1 MSHESQEV
9 RSILDELNSLCIEKD
24 KEHIVES
31 RAKHV
36 ISSAINL
43 IDYINENYSADQALE
58 LERRLVNSIRG
69 RDTKKFS
76 RAITRIKESK
86 ESKESKE

>member
-1 MSHESQEV
+1 MSNEV
-9 RSILDELNSLCIEKD
+9 RSILDELNALSIEKD
-24 KEHIVES
+24 KENIVES
-31 RAKHV
+31 RAVNV

-43 IDYINENYSADQALE
+43 IDYIKENYNEDTALE

-76 RAITRIKESK
+76 RAIHKLKESK
-86 ESKESKE
+86 

>member
-1 MSHESQEV
+1 MSQEV
-9 RSILDELNSLCIEKD
+9 RSILDELNALSIEKD
-24 KEHIVES
+24 KENVVES
-31 RAKHV
+31 RAVNV

-43 IDYINENYSADQALE
+43 IEYIQQHYNEDTALE

-76 RAITRIKESK
+76 RAIHKLKESRNK
-86 ESKESKE
+86 

>member
-1 MSHESQEV
+1 LSQEV

-24 KEHIVES
+24 KENIVES
-31 RAKHV
+31 RAVNV

-43 IDYINENYSADQALE
+43 IEYIQENYDNDTALE

-76 RAITRIKESK
+76 RAIIRIKESK
-86 ESKESKE
+86 R

>member
-1 MSHESQEV
+1 MSKEV
-9 RSILDELNSLCIEKD
+9 RSILDELNALSIEKD
-24 KEHIVES
+24 QENIVES
-31 RAKHV
+31 RALNV

-43 IDYINENYSADQALE
+43 IEHIQENYDADTALE

-76 RAITRIKESK
+76 RAITRIKESRK
-86 ESKESKE
+86 R

>member
-1 MSHESQEV
+1 LGQEV
-9 RSILDELNSLCIEKD
+9 RSILDELNALCIEKD
-24 KEHIVES
+24 KENIVES
-31 RAKHV
+31 RANNV

-43 IDYINENYSADQALE
+43 IEFIQENYDSDTALE

-76 RAITRIKESK
+76 RAICKLKESRDK
-86 ESKESKE
+86 

>member
-1 MSHESQEV
+1 MSQEV
-9 RSILDELNSLCIEKD
+9 RSILDELNALCIEKD
-24 KEHIVES
+24 KENIVES
-31 RAKHV
+31 RAVNV

-43 IDYINENYSADQALE
+43 IEYIQENYNEDTALE

-76 RAITRIKESK
+76 RAITKLKEGRK
-86 ESKESKE
+86 K

>member
-1 MSHESQEV
+1 MSQEV
-9 RSILDELNSLCIEKD
+9 RSILDELNKLSLEKD
-24 KEHIVES
+24 KENVVES
-31 RAKHV
+31 RAVNV

-43 IDYINENYSADQALE
+43 IEYIQENYDGDTALE

-76 RAITRIKESK
+76 RAIHKLKESK
-86 ESKESKE
+86 KK

>member
-1 MSHESQEV
+1 LSQEV
-9 RSILDELNSLCIEKD
+9 RSILDELNALSIEKD
-24 KEHIVES
+24 KENILES
-31 RAKHV
+31 RASNV

-43 IDYINENYSADQALE
+43 IEFIQENYNEDIALE

-76 RAITRIKESK
+76 RAITKLKESRNK
-86 ESKESKE
+86 

>member
-1 MSHESQEV
+1 MSQEV
-9 RSILDELNSLCIEKD
+9 RSILDELNALSIEKD
-24 KEHIVES
+24 KENVVES
-31 RAKHV
+31 RAVNV

-43 IDYINENYSADQALE
+43 IEYIQENYNEDTALE

-76 RAITRIKESK
+76 RAITKLKESRK
-86 ESKESKE
+86 D

>member
-1 MSHESQEV
+1 MSQEV
-9 RSILDELNSLCIEKD
+9 RSILDELNALSIEKD
-24 KEHIVES
+24 KENVLES
-31 RAKHV
+31 RAVNV

-43 IDYINENYSADQALE
+43 IEYIQENYNEDTALE

-76 RAITRIKESK
+76 RAITKLKESRNK
-86 ESKESKE
+86 

>member
-1 MSHESQEV
+1 LSKEV
-9 RSILDELNSLCIEKD
+9 RSILDELNALSIEKD
-24 KEHIVES
+24 KENIVES
-31 RAKHV
+31 RALNV

-43 IDYINENYSADQALE
+43 IEYINQNYNADIALE

-76 RAITRIKESK
+76 RAIQKLKESRK
-86 ESKESKE
+86 S

>member
-1 MSHESQEV
+1 LSQEV
-9 RSILDELNSLCIEKD
+9 RSILDELNALSIEKD
-24 KEHIVES
+24 KENVVES
-31 RAKHV
+31 RAVNV

-43 IDYINENYSADQALE
+43 IEYIQQHYNEDTALE

-76 RAITRIKESK
+76 RAIHKLKESRNK
-86 ESKESKE
+86 

>member
-1 MSHESQEV
+1 MSQEV
-9 RSILDELNSLCIEKD
+9 RSILDELNALSIEKD
-24 KEHIVES
+24 KENVVES
-31 RAKHV
+31 RALNV

-43 IDYINENYSADQALE
+43 IEYIQENYNADTALE

-76 RAITRIKESK
+76 RAITKLKESRNK
-86 ESKESKE
+86 

>member
-1 MSHESQEV
+1 MSQEV
-9 RSILDELNSLCIEKD
+9 RSILDELNALCIEKD
-24 KEHIVES
+24 KENIVES
-31 RAKHV
+31 RAVNV

-43 IDYINENYSADQALE
+43 IEYIQENYNEDTALE

-76 RAITRIKESK
+76 RAITKLKESRK
-86 ESKESKE
+86 K

>member
-1 MSHESQEV
+1 MSQEV
-9 RSILDELNSLCIEKD
+9 RSILDELNALCIEKD
-24 KEHIVES
+24 KENIVES
-31 RAKHV
+31 RAINI

-43 IDYINENYSADQALE
+43 IEYIQENYNAETALE

-76 RAITRIKESK
+76 RAIQKLKEGK
-86 ESKESKE
+86 RR

>member
-1 MSHESQEV
+1 MSQEV
-9 RSILDELNSLCIEKD
+9 RSILDELNALSIEKD
-24 KEHIVES
+24 KENVVES
-31 RAKHV
+31 RAVNV

-43 IDYINENYSADQALE
+43 IEYIQENYNADTALE

-76 RAITRIKESK
+76 RAIHKLKESRGDK
-86 ESKESKE
+86 

>member
-1 MSHESQEV
+1 MSQEV
-9 RSILDELNSLCIEKD
+9 RSILDELNALCIEKD
-24 KEHIVES
+24 KVVES
-31 RAKHV
+31 RAVNV

-43 IDYINENYSADQALE
+43 IEYIQENYNEDTALE

-76 RAITRIKESK
+76 RAITKLKESRK
-86 ESKESKE
+86 D

>member
-1 MSHESQEV
+1 LSQEV
-9 RSILDELNSLCIEKD
+9 RSILDELNALSIEKD
-24 KEHIVES
+24 KENVVES
-31 RAKHV
+31 RAVNV

-43 IDYINENYSADQALE
+43 IEYIQENYNADTALE

-76 RAITRIKESK
+76 RAIHKLKESRGDK
-86 ESKESKE
+86 

>member
-1 MSHESQEV
+1 MSQEV
-9 RSILDELNSLCIEKD
+9 RSILDELNALSIEKD
-24 KEHIVES
+24 KENILES
-31 RAKHV
+31 RASNV

-43 IDYINENYSADQALE
+43 IEFIQENYNEDIALE

-76 RAITRIKESK
+76 RAITKLKESRNK
-86 ESKESKE
+86 

>member
-1 MSHESQEV
+1 LSHEV
-9 RSILDELNSLCIEKD
+9 RSILDELNALSIEKD
-24 KEHIVES
+24 KENVVES
-31 RAKHV
+31 RALNV

-43 IDYINENYSADQALE
+43 IEYIQENYNADTALE

-76 RAITRIKESK
+76 RAIHKLKENK
-86 ESKESKE
+86 NK

>member
-1 MSHESQEV
+1 MSQEV
-9 RSILDELNSLCIEKD
+9 RSILDELNALSIEKD
-24 KEHIVES
+24 KENVVES
-31 RAKHV
+31 RAINV

-43 IDYINENYSADQALE
+43 IEYIQENYNADTALE

-76 RAITRIKESK
+76 RAITKLKENRK
-86 ESKESKE
+86 D

>member
-1 MSHESQEV
+1 LSQEV
-9 RSILDELNSLCIEKD
+9 RSILDELNALCIEKD
-24 KEHIVES
+24 KENIVES
-31 RAKHV
+31 RAVNV

-43 IDYINENYSADQALE
+43 IEYIQENYNEDTALE

-76 RAITRIKESK
+76 RAITKLKEGRK
-86 ESKESKE
+86 K

>member
-1 MSHESQEV
+1 MSQEV
-9 RSILDELNSLCIEKD
+9 RSILDELNALSIEKD
-24 KEHIVES
+24 KENVVES
-31 RAKHV
+31 RAVNV

-43 IDYINENYSADQALE
+43 IEYIQENYNEDTALE

-76 RAITRIKESK
+76 RAITKLKESK
-86 ESKESKE
+86 GK